1 VRDLLESVS
10 FVSAPLAHQKQLEYI
25 IKCDGLDAMPLV
37 GAARDLKRILG
48 NLTAN
53 AINYTTTG
61 SITLS
66 ASRVTSHG
74 HAGVMLVLF
83 SVTDTGSGISKSE
96 QNKMWLP
103 YVRGGMA
110 PSSLAINSFFISL
123 FLFSL
128 FQIVTQSP

>member
-1 VRDLLESVS
+1 VRDVLESVS
-10 FVSAPLAHQKQLEYI
+10 FASAPLAHQKQLDYI
-25 IKCDGLDAMPLV
+25 IKCDGLDAMPLI

-66 ASRVTSHG
+66 ASRVTSPV
-74 HAGVMLVLF
+74 GVMLVLF

-96 QNKMWLP
+96 RSKMWLP

-110 PSSLAINSFFISL
+110 PPSEINNFFISL
-123 FLFSL
+123 KFAFFLFQNLTLS
-128 FQIVTQSP
+128 S